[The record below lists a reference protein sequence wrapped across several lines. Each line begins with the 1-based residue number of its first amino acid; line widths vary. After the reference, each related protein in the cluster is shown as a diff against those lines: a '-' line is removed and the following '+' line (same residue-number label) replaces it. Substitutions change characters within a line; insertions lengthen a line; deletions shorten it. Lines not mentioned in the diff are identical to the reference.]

1 MTLKELSQLY
11 WLNKEIAEY
20 ERQLRDIWASM
31 GPSGPM
37 LTGMPKAHSGES
49 AVERAA
55 TEIAELQAMLDSMLT
70 RRREERIKLERYI
83 MEIPDSQT
91 RLIFR
96 YRFVDGNSWP
106 RVARRVGGKNTEA
119 SVKMTCYRY
128 LHETQKKERAQPQG

>member
-55 TEIAELQAMLDSMLT
+55 TEIVELQAMLYAMLA
-70 RRREERIKLERYI
+70 RRREERIKLERFI

-96 YRFVDGNSWP
+96 YRFVDGNTWA
-106 RVARRVGGKNTEA
+106 RVARRVGGMNTDA
-119 SVKMTCYRY
+119 TVRHICYRY
-128 LHETQKKERAQPQG
+128 LHATQKKEKAQPQG